1 MSFLHYFHVNFVHIN
16 VMAPGHAAGVVAG
29 EVGVCAVDALG
40 EGDAGGAGGLLQTLS
55 ITLTITV
62 TVTAGHQAH

>member
-1 MSFLHYFHVNFVHIN
+1 ML
-16 VMAPGHAAGVVAG
+16 PWHAAGVVAG
-29 EVGVCAVDALG
+29 EVSVCAVDALG
-40 EGDAGGAGGLLQTLS
+40 KGDTGRAGGLLQTLS